1 MIIPHHSVASQQ
13 LQPPANSAAYV
24 TAVNVNRSTIPLAC
38 AAGSLNSPNIAAS
51 SLEEDVSGR
60 TVNTHAGAPASP
72 ESALAAGGN
81 AAVSKADKDGK
92 KEKKGLLKLL
102 SGAST
107 KRKPRLSPP
116 ASPTLEAEQAA
127 AELALQ
133 GAVGP
138 ELPSA
143 SGHSKAGSCPT
154 DSEVSGLVQETLHRK
169 TSSLDSSIPIAP
181 PPRQPCSSLGPV
193 LSESRPLVCER
204 YRVVVSY
211 PPQSEAELELKEGD
225 IVFVHK
231 KREDGWF
238 KGTLQRNGKTGLF
251 PGSFVENI

>member
-1 MIIPHHSVASQQ
+1 MGDFCSKTRHCFG
-13 LQPPANSAAYV
+13 LQ
-24 TAVNVNRSTIPLAC
+24 
-38 AAGSLNSPNIAAS
+38 
-51 SLEEDVSGR
+51 
-60 TVNTHAGAPASP
+60 
-72 ESALAAGGN
+72 
-81 AAVSKADKDGK
+81 

-127 AELALQ
+127 AELTLQ

-138 ELPSA
+138 ELPSS
-143 SGHSKAGSCPT
+143 SGHSKAGSCPA
-154 DSEVSGLVQETLHRK
+154 DSEVSGLAQETLHRK

-204 YRVVVSY
+204 
-211 PPQSEAELELKEGD
+211 
-225 IVFVHK
+225 
-231 KREDGWF
+231 
-238 KGTLQRNGKTGLF
+238 
-251 PGSFVENI
+251 

>member
-1 MIIPHHSVASQQ
+1 MLMIFFFFSNFHHYLSNIKYVLIIYWVLSEHDVVYQKEVFNSLWESFVLKWGTAFG
-13 LQPPANSAAYV
+13 LQ
-24 TAVNVNRSTIPLAC
+24 
-38 AAGSLNSPNIAAS
+38 
-51 SLEEDVSGR
+51 
-60 TVNTHAGAPASP
+60 
-72 ESALAAGGN
+72 
-81 AAVSKADKDGK
+81 

-143 SGHSKAGSCPT
+143 GTHSKPGSCPA
-154 DSEVSGLVQETLHRK
+154 DSEASGLAQETLHRK
-169 TSSLDSSIPIAP
+169 NSSLDSSIPIAP

-193 LSESRPLVCER
+193 LNESRPLVCER
-204 YRVVVSY
+204 
-211 PPQSEAELELKEGD
+211 
-225 IVFVHK
+225 
-231 KREDGWF
+231 
-238 KGTLQRNGKTGLF
+238 
-251 PGSFVENI
+251 